1 MIPALPK
8 NIRADNNTRK
18 SGVISKLPSW
28 FRQEIPEEVA
38 LSRMRLLSQFNVNTV
53 CSEAKCPNQSLCFKN
68 SRLAFLILGNRC
80 TRNCRFCAVNKAES
94 RSLALD
100 WEEPYRIAEIVKEL
114 GLNYVV
120 ITSVTRDDLEDG
132 GAGIFAKTVELIHEI
147 NPVRDIGNSNN
158 ESIVSNGIKIEV
170 LIPDF
175 GGNITSLQAVINSAP
190 SVIAHNIETVR
201 RLYEELRPHSNYEL
215 CLEVLR
221 KIKQINPFLI
231 TKSSLMLGLG
241 ETETEVVNTMDDLR
255 FLGCDIL
262 TLGQYLAPSV
272 GHYPVKEFIDAE
284 RFQKYGQLGRALGFK
299 AVLSGPLVRS
309 SYQAE
314 EVFREVAYV

>member
-1 MIPALPK
+1 MILALPK
-8 NIRADNNTRK
+8 NIRADNNIRK
-18 SGVISKLPSW
+18 SRVISKLPSW

-68 SRLAFLILGNRC
+68 SRLTFMILGNRC
-80 TRNCRFCAVNKAES
+80 SRNCRFCAVNKAES

-132 GAGIFAKTVELIHEI
+132 GAGIFAKTVELIHAVNKE
-147 NPVRDIGNSNN
+147 
-158 ESIVSNGIKIEV
+158 IKIEV

-201 RLYEELRPHSNYEL
+201 RLYEELRPDSNYEL

-221 KIKQINPFLI
+221 KIKQIKPFLI

-241 ETETEVVNTMDDLR
+241 ETEAEVVNTMDDLR

-284 RFQKYGQLGRALGFK
+284 RFQKYRQLGRALGFK